1 MNINKHIFCAIDFS
15 DINDAISKIE
25 IIKNEVGGIKLGL
38 EFFIAN
44 GLNGVNKI
52 REFGLPIF
60 LDLKL
65 HDIPNTVLKAFKAS
79 AEVNPDYFS
88 VHLTGGT
95 EILKKLNDVK
105 KEIKIVGITMLTS
118 LDSNHLKSFGINMQP
133 LDFVKKLVA
142 IANNNSVDAIVCSPL
157 EIVEIKKVITKSLEI
172 ITPGIRLKKDK
183 NHDQKRFLSP
193 GDALKNGSDILIIG
207 RPITESPDPLGAI
220 KIIKENIIESL
231 KLKF

>member
-79 AEVNPDYFS
+79 AEVNPDYF
-88 VHLTGGT
+88 
-95 EILKKLNDVK
+95 
-105 KEIKIVGITMLTS
+105 
-118 LDSNHLKSFGINMQP
+118 
-133 LDFVKKLVA
+133 
-142 IANNNSVDAIVCSPL
+142 
-157 EIVEIKKVITKSLEI
+157 
-172 ITPGIRLKKDK
+172 
-183 NHDQKRFLSP
+183 
-193 GDALKNGSDILIIG
+193 
-207 RPITESPDPLGAI
+207 
-220 KIIKENIIESL
+220 
-231 KLKF
+231 